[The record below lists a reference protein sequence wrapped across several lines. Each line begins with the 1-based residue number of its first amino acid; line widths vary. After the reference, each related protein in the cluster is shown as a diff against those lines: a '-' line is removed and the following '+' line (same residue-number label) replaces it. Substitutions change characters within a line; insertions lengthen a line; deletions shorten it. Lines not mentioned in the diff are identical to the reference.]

1 MIKVY
6 SSPTC
11 VYCHA
16 LMDWLETQGI
26 EYQELNASDFSDIA
40 AVPVTDINGEII
52 VGLDRPALKKA
63 LQKNGLL

>member
-1 MIKVY
+1 
-6 SSPTC
+6 
-11 VYCHA
+11 
-16 LMDWLETQGI
+16 MDWLETQGI